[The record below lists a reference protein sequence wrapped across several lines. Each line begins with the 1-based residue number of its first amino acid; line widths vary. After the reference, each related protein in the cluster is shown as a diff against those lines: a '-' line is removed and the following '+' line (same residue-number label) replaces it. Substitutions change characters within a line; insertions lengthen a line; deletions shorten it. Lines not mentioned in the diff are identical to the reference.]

1 MADGIRLIIGLGN
14 PGKQYEKTRH
24 NAGFMV
30 IDAIADTFSIS
41 IAKKKFNAEFGRG
54 SIEGVEA
61 VLAKPQAFM
70 NISGPPVQ
78 KLAAYFKI
86 STQDILVIHDD
97 IDLNLGRMKIKEKG
111 GGGGHNG
118 IKSLINALNGDSF
131 SRLRIGIGRPGEHTE
146 VIDHVLGRFTLG
158 ESEVM
163 DRTIFRAK
171 EAVVT
176 ILCNGVKEGMNRFNV
191 NIIDS

>member
-30 IDAIADTFSIS
+30 MDAIADTFSIA

-54 SIEGVEA
+54 SIEGVES

-70 NISGPPVQ
+70 NRSGPPVQ

-86 STQDILVIHDD
+86 SIQDILVIHDD
-97 IDLNLGRMKIKEKG
+97 IDLNLGRIKIKEKG

-118 IKSLINALNGDSF
+118 IKSLISALNDGSF
-131 SRLRIGIGRPGEHTE
+131 SRLRIGVGRPGEHTE
-146 VIDHVLGRFTLG
+146 VIDHVLGGFTHR
-158 ESEVM
+158 ESEIMERAIV
-163 DRTIFRAK
+163 RAK

-176 ILCNGVKEGMNRFNV
+176 ILCNGIKEGMNRFNV
-191 NIIDS
+191 NIIDC

>member
-41 IAKKKFNAEFGRG
+41 ISKKKFNAEFGRG
-54 SIEGVEA
+54 SIKGVEA

-86 STQDILVIHDD
+86 SIQDILVIHDD
-97 IDLNLGRMKIKEKG
+97 IDLNLGRIKIKEKG

-146 VIDHVLGRFTLG
+146 VIDHVLGRFTLR

>member
-1 MADGIRLIIGLGN
+1 MADGIRLVIGLGN

-30 IDAIADTFSIS
+30 MDAIADTFSIS

-70 NISGPPVQ
+70 NRSGPPVQ

-86 STQDILVIHDD
+86 SIQDILVIHDD
-97 IDLNLGRMKIKEKG
+97 IDLNLGRIKIKEKG

-118 IKSLINALNGDSF
+118 IKSLINALNGGSF
-131 SRLRIGIGRPGEHTE
+131 SRLRIGIGRPCEHTE
-146 VIDHVLGRFTLG
+146 VIDHVLGRFTHS

-163 DRTIFRAK
+163 ERTISRAK

-176 ILCNGVKEGMNRFNV
+176 ILCNGIKEGMNRFNV
-191 NIIDS
+191 NIIDC

>member
-1 MADGIRLIIGLGN
+1 MAGEIRLIIGLGN
-14 PGKQYEKTRH
+14 PGEQYEKTRH

-30 IDAIADTFSIS
+30 IDAIADTFSIP
-41 IAKKKFNAEFGRG
+41 IAKKKFDAEFGRG

-70 NISGPPVQ
+70 NRSGPPVQ

-86 STQDILVIHDD
+86 SIQDILVIHDD
-97 IDLNLGRMKIKEKG
+97 IDLNLGKIKIKEKG

-118 IKSLINALNGDSF
+118 IKSLINALNGGSF

-163 DRTIFRAK
+163 KRTISKAK
-171 EAVVT
+171 EAIVT
-176 ILCNGVKEGMNRFNV
+176 ILCNGIKEGMNRFNV